1 MNSHRTTASPDPVQV
16 IAVAGAGNGIG
27 RTSVAVNLAAALA
40 NRGHRTMLLDGNPA
54 LADVAAALDLHPRF
68 GLADVVAGRCELAS
82 ILLDGPS
89 GLRVVPA
96 GADRGGV
103 TPLSAAQSRGLISA
117 FSDLDETPD
126 VLVVDT
132 AAGAG
137 AATRQFIQAAG
148 EVLVVAGGEPAGLEQ
163 TRDLIRA
170 LGGRAGHN
178 RFRVL
183 INRADDTRGADLGE
197 RLARLTEAEVDVA
210 LHYVG
215 AIPEDPQIEH
225 ARTLGLPVVNAFA
238 HSPASRAFK
247 RLARRIDAWAPP
259 PRHRGGVAF
268 FIERMLRSNQPM
280 QCQAST

>member
-1 MNSHRTTASPDPVQV
+1 MNSAQTTANPEPVQV
-16 IAVAGAGNGIG
+16 IAVAGAGNGSG

-40 NRGHRTMLLDGNPA
+40 NRGHRTMLLDGDPA
-54 LADVAAALDLHPRF
+54 LADVAAALDLHPRY
-68 GLADVVAGRCELAS
+68 GLADVIAGRCDLAS

-96 GADRGGV
+96 GANQSRL
-103 TPLSAAQSRGLISA
+103 TALSAAQSRGLIAA

-137 AATRQFIQAAG
+137 SATRQFIQAAG
-148 EVLVVAGGEPAGLEQ
+148 EVLVVVGGESPALHQ
-163 TRDLIRA
+163 NRDLIRA
-170 LGGRAGHN
+170 LGGRAGHT

-183 INRADDTRGADLGE
+183 VNRSDDSCGAEVAE
-197 RLARLTEAEVDVA
+197 RLARLTEAEVEVA

-215 AIPEDPQIEH
+215 AIPDDPQIER
-225 ARTLGLPVVNAFA
+225 ARALGLPVVNAFA
-238 HSPASRAFK
+238 HSPAGRAYK
-247 RLARRIDAWAPP
+247 RLARRIESWAPP
-259 PRHRGGVAF
+259 PRHRGGAAF
-268 FIERMLRSNQPM
+268 FIERVIRSHQPM